1 MRALISTLV
10 ALPASV
16 LLLLGCDRSQ
26 PLEPAVMD
34 IDDASLAASASQL
47 AAPWFLDASS
57 PSESQIDVTWRDNST
72 NETAFEL
79 HRSTTGVNGVFTLLA
94 TTGPN
99 VGSYSD
105 KAVQFGVQ
113 YCYRVRAVRVT
124 GNRTTYSTFSDTDIL
139 CLATGAPSSLKAVA
153 SSPTAIDL
161 SWQDNSSSETG
172 FEVHV
177 FMASSVPLATTAA
190 NATAYTHAGL
200 EPNTAYCHRVRAFR
214 VAGNDTVFSPFSYTV
229 CATTPNGP
237 PAAVPSIELSSYA
250 GGMAVHWAWT
260 SRATS
265 FGIFRSMD
273 GATSWTR
280 VATVSGYD
288 WFYDEPLPGEQ
299 QVCYRV
305 VASNELGDAPPSPTA
320 CATTLPP
327 PPTLTASVV
336 DAQTLELRWND
347 VSAAE
352 DGYEV
357 WVYYYRGTMYCYS
370 TEGGAKDTGTFEYE
384 ALLVTLPANS
394 TSYRTTPIPNDSC
407 IPPTTASFYVVT
419 LKDGVRVSYS
429 NPVSAAIP

>member
-16 LLLLGCDRSQ
+16 MLLLGCDRTQ
-26 PLEPAVMD
+26 PLEPAVID

-47 AAPWFLDASS
+47 AAPWFLNASS

-79 HRSTTGVNGVFTLLA
+79 HRSTTGVNGIFTLLA
-94 TTGPN
+94 TTGAN

-124 GNRTTYSTFSDTDIL
+124 GNRTTYSAFSDTDIL
-139 CLATGAPSSLKAVA
+139 CLATGAPSSLNAIA

-177 FMASSVPLATTAA
+177 FVASSVPVATTAA
-190 NATAYTHAGL
+190 NTTVYTHSGL
-200 EPNTAYCHRVRAFR
+200 EANTGYCHRVRAFR
-214 VAGNDTVFSPFSYTV
+214 VAGNDTVYSPFSSTV
-229 CATTPNGP
+229 CTTTPNGP
-237 PAAVPSIELSSYA
+237 PAAVSSVQLSPY
-250 GGMAVHWAWT
+250 GGGVAVQWGWT
-260 SRATS
+260 KGATS

-273 GATSWTR
+273 GGTSWTR
-280 VATVSGYD
+280 VATVSGN
-288 WFYDEPLPGEQ
+288 WFYDQPLPGEQ

-305 VASNELGDAPPSPTA
+305 VASNELGDAPPSPMA

-327 PPTLTASVV
+327 PPILTAIVV

-357 WVYYYRGTMYCYS
+357 WVYYYRGSMGCYS
-370 TEGGAKDTGTFEYE
+370 GGGGAIDTGTYEYE
-384 ALLVTLPANS
+384 ALVTTLPANS
-394 TSYRTTPIPNDSC
+394 TSYRAPAIPDDSC
-407 IPPTTASFYVVT
+407 VPPTRAYYYVVT
-419 LKDGVRVSYS
+419 LKGGVAVAYS
-429 NPVSAAIP
+429 NQVSAAIP